1 MLSAVIAFSGFSGPR
16 LGLRPTEPQRAPL
29 SRVRCQAEIYRLK
42 LRTPLGIGFEERTPG
57 EPDGVEVAFLVEGG
71 NAEQDGRIC
80 VGDYLLRCSAVILGG
95 EASLVTIGGGS
106 QFTSWERELIPTSKM
121 DFETIMTAIGTNSG
135 RFGYTDVALELQRT
149 PKSVNAPRPA
159 ARGVER
165 LLADDSVDGEW
176 NLGGM
181 NVDGKSTPIRARPD
195 KF

>member
-16 LGLRPTEPQRAPL
+16 LGLRPTEPQRVPL

-135 RFGYTDVALELQRT
+135 RFGYTCLLYTSPSPRDRQ
-149 PKSVNAPRPA
+149 KSRMPSSA
-159 ARGVER
+159 
-165 LLADDSVDGEW
+165 
-176 NLGGM
+176 
-181 NVDGKSTPIRARPD
+181 
-195 KF
+195 